1 MSYAI
6 GARVKLTRDVP
17 VTADGRASG
26 LGATGPL
33 SLAGGLAG
41 TVTGAGQASA
51 GTAGTTGTAD
61 ALRASF
67 EEQVRGARLDSFAT
81 ALVDDLRQRVIAATG
96 PGTGFGVGAGTAPG
110 TGTGYR
116 VRFDNGFILD
126 GLDESALAP
135 A

>member
-17 VTADGRASG
+17 VTADGRAAG

-41 TVTGAGQASA
+41 TVTGADQAS
-51 GTAGTTGTAD
+51 AGTTGTAD

-96 PGTGFGVGAGTAPG
+96 PGTGFGAGAGTAPG

-116 VRFDNGFILD
+116 VHFDNGFILD

>member
-17 VTADGRASG
+17 VTADGRAAG
-26 LGATGPL
+26 PGATGPL

-41 TVTGAGQASA
+41 TVTGASA
-51 GTAGTTGTAD
+51 GQSSAGTTGTTAD
-61 ALRASF
+61 ALRAGF
-67 EEQVRGARLDSFAT
+67 EEQVRGARLDSFAS

-96 PGTGFGVGAGTAPG
+96 PGTGFGAGTAPG
-110 TGTGYR
+110 TSTSYR
-116 VRFDNGFILD
+116 VRFDNGFVLD
-126 GLDESALAP
+126 GLDESALTP

>member
-17 VTADGRASG
+17 VTADGRAAG
-26 LGATGPL
+26 LGAPGPL
-33 SLAGGLAG
+33 SLAGGLVG
-41 TVTGAGQASA
+41 TVTGAGPAS
-51 GTAGTTGTAD
+51 AGTTGTAD

-96 PGTGFGVGAGTAPG
+96 PGAGFAP
-110 TGTGYR
+110 GTGYR

-126 GLDESALAP
+126 GLDESALTP